1 MTRDTIDV
9 GIDLGTTNSALA
21 LASGADATVVR
32 NTWQRE
38 FTPSAVYLSGSGNV
52 YVGEEA
58 RSRIERDPDN
68 ACAEFKLQ
76 MGTPGEHKV
85 FEASGRR
92 MTPEELSAE
101 VLKSLRA
108 DLQRTTGEEAA
119 AAVVTV
125 PAAFSLDQCDAT
137 RRAAALAGFDYAPL
151 VQEPTAAAWAYASTA
166 EDRKAFWMVYDFG
179 GGTFDAAVVN
189 VRDGEFGVVNHAGD
203 NFLGGKLIDWA
214 LVEDL
219 LAPAVAKEHG
229 LADLTRGNRRWAGN
243 IAKLKHA
250 AESAKIALSASPVA
264 EVRVELADADGRP
277 FEFVREVTR
286 EELAAF
292 TDPLYTRS
300 VNLCRRA
307 LSEKGL
313 APGDIERLI
322 LVGGATLSP
331 GLRERLA
338 DAGGGLGI
346 PLDFSMDAITV
357 VARGAAMFAGTQ
369 RMPQSHRG
377 GRAGATKAVDAVSLD
392 LEHKSVGSDDEP
404 LVGGRATGQAP
415 GSDWSGCTVEFA
427 NDAARPPWRSG
438 RIELAA
444 DGAFVTRLRAQTKST
459 NEFRIDLRDPRGSA
473 LPTDPEKLTY
483 RHTPLVGG
491 AAVLTHSV
499 GVGLAD
505 KAVRWLLEKGTE
517 LPARCRVVL
526 TTTTMARSGSGEGL
540 IRVPL
545 VEGERPKADRNTLI
559 GRLEINSRQ
568 MVRDVPAGSEVE
580 ISVEIDASR
589 TVRAEAYVPILDQDF
604 EIEVELGR
612 AEIPAPAGLRDHLS
626 AVSDRA
632 HEVRRAVAELPV
644 PEATRT
650 LDRLHAEAILE
661 EAGRLLRAAEVDPVA
676 GANCHARL
684 LDAET
689 LLDDVEDALQL
700 PSLMERVRK
709 LREVVAR
716 KVEAGGTEEDRDDLA
731 AADAVA
737 AQALANRDR
746 AVLRRQADV
755 LMEIGARLLRR
766 SGKMEAIVFEDL
778 RRILAKSKN
787 DEVKRLIARGR
798 TALSHRDPAE
808 LAVVNAELRKRLPRG
823 RPGTG
828 AQAAFSTVDE
838 G

>member
-1 MTRDTIDV
+1 MTRETIDV

-21 LASGADATVVR
+21 LASGADATVIR

-38 FTPSAVYLSGSGNV
+38 FTPSAVYVSENGNV

-58 RSRIERDPDN
+58 RGRLERDPAN
-68 ACAEFKLQ
+68 ACGEFKLQ
-76 MGTPGEHKV
+76 MGSPGEHKL

-92 MTPEELSAE
+92 MTPEDLSAE

-108 DLQRTTGEEAA
+108 DLQRTTDEQAA
-119 AAVVTV
+119 CAVITV

-137 RRAAALAGFDYAPL
+137 RRAAALAGFEYAPL
-151 VQEPTAAAWAYASTA
+151 VQEPTAAAWAYAGSA
-166 EDRKAFWMVYDFG
+166 EDRKAFWLVYDFG
-179 GGTFDAAVVN
+179 GGTFDAAVIN
-189 VRDGEFGVVNHAGD
+189 VREGEFGVVNHAGD

-214 LVEDL
+214 LVDEL

-229 LADLTRGNRRWAGN
+229 LEDLSRGNRRWAGN

-250 AESAKIALSASPVA
+250 AESAKIALSAGEVT
-264 EVRVELADADGRP
+264 EVRVELLDGEGRP
-277 FEFVREVTR
+277 FEFVREVSRR
-286 EELAAF
+286 ELEKF
-292 TDPLYTRS
+292 TEPLYTRS

-307 LSEKGL
+307 LAEKGL
-313 APGDIERLI
+313 GAGDIERVV

-338 DAGGGLGI
+338 DPGEGLGI
-346 PLDFSMDAITV
+346 PLDHTMDAITV
-357 VARGAAMFAGTQ
+357 VARGAAVFAGTQ
-369 RMPQSHRG
+369 RVPKK
-377 GRAGATKAVDAVSLD
+377 AGAAKAVDAVSLD
-392 LEHKSVGSDDEP
+392 LEHKTVGSDDEP
-404 LVGGRATGQAP
+404 LVGGRASGQAP
-415 GSDWSGCTVEFA
+415 GTDWAGCTIEFT
-427 NDAARPPWRSG
+427 NDASRPPWRSG

-444 DGAFVTRLRAQTKST
+444 DGAFFTRLRAQTRTSNT
-459 NEFRIDLRDPRGSA
+459 YRIELRDPRGSTM
-473 LPTDPEKLTY
+473 PSEPEQLTY
-483 RHTPLVGG
+483 RHAPLVGG

-505 KAVRWLLEKGTE
+505 KSVRWLLEKGTE
-517 LPARCRVVL
+517 LPARHRIVL
-526 TTTTMARSGSGEGL
+526 STTVKVSAQSGDGL

-545 VEGERPKADRNTLI
+545 VEGERPRADRNTLI
-559 GRLEINSRQ
+559 GRLEVHPRQ
-568 MVRDVPAGSEVE
+568 MVRDVPAGSDVE

-589 TVRAEAYVPILDQDF
+589 TVRAEAYVPVLDADF
-604 EIEVELGR
+604 EITVELGR
-612 AEIPAPAGLRDHLS
+612 TQTPSAGALREHLS

-632 HEVRRAVAELPV
+632 HEVRRAVADLPV

-650 LDRLHAEAILE
+650 LDRLHAEAVLE

-689 LLDDVEDALQL
+689 MLDDVEDALQL
-700 PSLMERVRK
+700 PALMERVRK

-716 KVEAGGTEEDRDDLA
+716 KVEVGGTDDDKDDLA

-737 AQALANRDR
+737 ATALANRDR

-766 SGKMEAIVFEDL
+766 TGKMEALVFEDL
-778 RRILAKSKN
+778 RRVLAKSKN

-798 TALSHRDPAE
+798 TAVSHRDPAE
-808 LAVVNAELRKRLPRG
+808 LAVVNAELRKRLPKG
-823 RPGTG
+823 RPGTQ
-828 AQAAFSTVDE
+828 APAAFSTVDE

>member
-1 MTRDTIDV
+1 MTRETIDV

-21 LASGADATVVR
+21 LATDSDATVVR

-38 FTPSAVYLSGSGNV
+38 FTPSAVYVSESGNV

-58 RSRIERDPDN
+58 RGRLERDPDN
-68 ACAEFKLQ
+68 ACGEFKLQ
-76 MGTPGEHKV
+76 MGTPGEHKT
-85 FEASGRR
+85 FQASGRR
-92 MTPEELSAE
+92 MTPEDLSAE

-108 DLQRTTGEEAA
+108 DLQRSTGEEAA
-119 AAVVTV
+119 AAVITV

-137 RRAAALAGFDYAPL
+137 RRAAALAGFAYAPL
-151 VQEPTAAAWAYASTA
+151 VQEPTAAAWAYSGTA
-166 EDRKAFWMVYDFG
+166 EDRKAFWLVYDFG
-179 GGTFDAAVVN
+179 GGTFDAAVIN

-214 LVEDL
+214 LVEEL

-229 LADLTRGNRRWAGN
+229 LEDLTRGNRRWAAN

-250 AESAKIALSASPVA
+250 AESAKIALSANEFT
-264 EVRVELADADGRP
+264 EVRAELLDGDGRP
-277 FEFVREVTR
+277 FEFVREITR
-286 EELAAF
+286 ADLARF

-307 LSEKGL
+307 LAEKGL
-313 APGDIERLI
+313 GAGDVERVI

-338 DAGGGLGI
+338 DPAEGLGI
-346 PLDFSMDAITV
+346 ALDNSMDAITV
-357 VARGAAMFAGTQ
+357 VARGAAVFAGTQ
-369 RMPQSHRG
+369 RMPK
-377 GRAGATKAVDAVSLD
+377 RAGAAKSLDAIALD

-404 LVGGRATGQAP
+404 LVGGRATGQMP
-415 GSDWSGCTVEFA
+415 GSDWSGCTIEFT
-427 NDAARPPWRSG
+427 NDASRPPWRSG
-438 RIELAA
+438 RIDLAA
-444 DGAFVTRLRAQTKST
+444 DGAFVTRLRAQTKTS
-459 NEFRIDLRDPRGSA
+459 NSFRIELRDPRGGL
-473 LPTDPEKLTY
+473 LPVEPERLTY

-505 KAVRWLLEKGTE
+505 KSVRWLLEKGTE
-517 LPARCRVVL
+517 LPARRRIVL
-526 TTTTMARSGSGEGL
+526 TTTVAVRSGSVDGL

-545 VEGERPKADRNTLI
+545 VEGERPRADRNTLI
-559 GRLEINSRQ
+559 GRLEVHPRQ
-568 MVRDVPAGSEVE
+568 VFRDVPAGSEVE
-580 ISVEIDASR
+580 VSVEIDASR
-589 TVRAEAYVPILDQDF
+589 TVRAEAYVPLLDSDF
-604 EIEVELGR
+604 EIAVDLGR
-612 AEIPAPAGLRDHLS
+612 NEIPPPAALREHLS

-632 HEVRRAVAELPV
+632 HEVRRAVADLPV

-650 LDRLHAEAILE
+650 LDRLHAEAVLE

-700 PSLMERVRK
+700 PALMERVRK

-716 KVEAGGTEEDRDDLA
+716 KVEAGGNDADKADLA

-737 AQALANRDR
+737 AAALANRDR

-755 LMEIGARLLRR
+755 LMELGARLLRR
-766 SGKMEAIVFEDL
+766 SGKMEALVFEDL
-778 RRILAKSKN
+778 RRVLAKSKN
-787 DEVKRLIARGR
+787 EEVQRLIARGR
-798 TALSHRDPAE
+798 TAISHKDPSD
-808 LAVVNAELRKRLPRG
+808 LAHVNAELRKRLPKG
-823 RPGTG
+823 ARPG
-828 AQAAFSTVDE
+828 AAAAAAFSTVDE